1 MLTGDLKGLSF
12 ADVLERREAG
22 QIGDPAAMDWL
33 GAKTYDELV
42 RTMHFNDRQMPG
54 HRAMI
59 VTPETKALLPGITRR
74 HRKA

>member
-1 MLTGDLKGLSF
+1 MLTDDLKGLSF

-22 QIGDPAAMDWL
+22 QIGHAAAMDWL
-33 GAKTYDELV
+33 GAKTYNELV
-42 RTMHFNDRQMPG
+42 RIMHVNGRQMPG

-59 VTPETKALLPGITRR
+59 VTPATKALLLSITRR